1 MVKDLLAS
9 AEDLRDLGS
18 VPGWRRFPGEGHG
31 NPLHYSFLENPMD
44 RGAWQATVCGITEL
58 DMNERL
64 AFSIFHSSLVSW
76 DLPHSG
82 SQVDFTV
89 PAWQTRE
96 EGRSGWN
103 KTTQDYH

>member
-58 DMNERL
+58 DVTLQLNNDNVPSTCIQAMS
-64 AFSIFHSSLVSW
+64 FSTEDTGDVWLLSH
-76 DLPHSG
+76 
-82 SQVDFTV
+82 
-89 PAWQTRE
+89 
-96 EGRSGWN
+96 
-103 KTTQDYH
+103 

>member
-1 MVKDLLAS
+1 
-9 AEDLRDLGS
+9 
-18 VPGWRRFPGEGHG
+18 
-31 NPLHYSFLENPMD
+31 MD
-44 RGAWQATVCGITEL
+44 RGAWQATVCGITES

-64 AFSIFHSSLVSW
+64 TFSVFHSSLVSW
-76 DLPHSG
+76 DLPASG